1 MSVSQ
6 FLHAALG
13 YWCRFR
19 WYNSRKGT
27 NSGGKMLVMA
37 DHTNCLLISASQV
50 FFFLLY
56 LYIAS
61 VGVKKIQKEAK
72 ERESERGET
81 EVRVSDWEYGIWDF
95 GFVFF
100 FHFLISGFLFL

>member
-1 MSVSQ
+1 MSISQ
-6 FLHAALG
+6 FLCAALG
-13 YWCRFR
+13 YRCQFQ
-19 WYNSRKGT
+19 WYNSGKGT
-27 NSGGKMLVMA
+27 DGGGKMLVMT
-37 DHTNCLLISASQV
+37 DRTNCLLISVSQV
-50 FFFLLY
+50 FFFHLY

-81 EVRVSDWEYGIWDF
+81 EVRVSDSEYGIWDF

-100 FHFLISGFLFL
+100 FFFLISGFLFL

>member
-1 MSVSQ
+1 
-6 FLHAALG
+6 
-13 YWCRFR
+13 
-19 WYNSRKGT
+19 
-27 NSGGKMLVMA
+27 MLVMA
-37 DHTNCLLISASQV
+37 DRTNCLLISVSQV

-56 LYIAS
+56 LCIAS

-81 EVRVSDWEYGIWDF
+81 EVRVSDWEYSVWDF

-100 FHFLISGFLFL
+100 FFF